1 MTCALR
7 CSVAWS
13 LLLLQKNAVRD
24 AFAAIF
30 GGEVEIKIEGVNVE
44 SGVSAQPSSDLE
56 TQSGA
61 LNRARN
67 AKKKLADE
75 NPSRKADFYVGVR
88 QDVFLQ

>member
-1 MTCALR
+1 MPR

-13 LLLLQKNAVRD
+13 LLYLQKTAVRD
-24 AFAAIF
+24 AFAAVF
-30 GGEVEIKIEGVNVE
+30 GGEFEIQVEGVNVE

-75 NPSRKADFYVGVR
+75 SLPRKADFYVGVR
-88 QDVFLQ
+88 RDFFPQ